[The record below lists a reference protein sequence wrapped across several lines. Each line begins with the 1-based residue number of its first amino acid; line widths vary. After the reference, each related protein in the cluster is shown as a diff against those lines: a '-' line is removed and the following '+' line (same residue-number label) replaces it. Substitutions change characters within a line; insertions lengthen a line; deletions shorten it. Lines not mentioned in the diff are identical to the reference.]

1 MSTYAVLL
9 TSANLART
17 QGRLDSPIAARVDS
31 RVSVRFETTRTIPY
45 VKAMQASEVSEDSVA
60 HGTYSFRQRAQLFL
74 ITWAGFLAI
83 RLIGPTLKYSISSE
97 DGAPDPAKLG
107 TGTVIQSFWHRCVF
121 PAVYLW
127 RHLQIGVMTSQ
138 SFDGEYIARIIQKFG
153 FVPVRGS
160 STRGGAR
167 ALLGMRKV
175 LEQGN
180 TAAFTIDGPQGPVYV
195 AKPGPVILARAT
207 GAPMVMFYIALENPW
222 VLHTWDRF
230 MLPRPFSKALMRV
243 AKMIYVPAE
252 ADDSQMEEFH
262 RQLQSSLDRV
272 RDFAEQH
279 VDKVG
284 SPDFPLVTT
293 R

>member
-1 MSTYAVLL
+1 MTAP
-9 TSANLART
+9 R
-17 QGRLDSPIAARVDS
+17 
-31 RVSVRFETTRTIPY
+31 
-45 VKAMQASEVSEDSVA
+45 ASEVSEDVVA
-60 HGTYSFRQRAQLFL
+60 PRTYSFRQRVQLFL

-97 DGAPDPAKLG
+97 EGAPNAATLG
-107 TGTVIQSFWHRCVF
+107 TGAVIQSFWHRCVF

-127 RHLQIGVMTSQ
+127 RHRQIGVMTSQ

-167 ALLGMRKV
+167 AFLGMRKV

-195 AKPGPVILARAT
+195 AKPGPVLLARAT

-222 VLHTWDRF
+222 VLNTWDRF
-230 MLPRPFSKALMRV
+230 MIPRPFSKALMRV
-243 AKMIYVPAE
+243 AKTIYVPPE
-252 ADDSQMEEFH
+252 AGESQMEEFH
-262 RQLQSSLDRV
+262 RQLQQSLERV
-272 RDFAEQH
+272 RDFAEEN
-279 VDKVG
+279 VRNVG
-284 SPDFPLVTT
+284 SSEFPL
-293 R
+293 RSR